1 MQKVSDHCY
10 YFSAAVNVG
19 YVREGDKGLLIDSG
33 IDKSAANKILRQLNE
48 NGLPLTHLFITHA
61 HSDHFGGAAQLQ
73 KKVAVSTL
81 APFFE
86 EAIMR
91 YPKLEPMY
99 LFGGNNPPQEMRNKF
114 LEGSPIRIDQVC
126 LEGPLEVDGF
136 HLELFYLPGH
146 SDYQLAVK
154 TKGVLYAADSYFS
167 AKQLDKHRIPF
178 MIDVGEGLDSLEKIK
193 RIPCDGAV
201 PGHGIYETDFV
212 KTVQDNI
219 DFHQAILTEMADLL
233 REHADG
239 LSHETIVQK
248 MCKKREVPAV
258 NISSWTLF
266 RTAVTAYLKK
276 LVDDG
281 SVRMGLN
288 DYRLWYIINKRETT

>member
-1 MQKVSDHCY
+1 
-10 YFSAAVNVG
+10 
-19 YVREGDKGLLIDSG
+19 LIDAG
-33 IDKSAANKILRQLNE
+33 IDRSAANKVLRQLEERN
-48 NGLPLTHLFITHA
+48 LPATHLFITHA

-73 KKVAVSTL
+73 KKTDIYTM

-99 LFGGNNPPQEMRNKF
+99 LFCGNNPPKEMRNKF

-126 LEGPLEVDGF
+126 EEGYLDVGNF

-154 TKGVLYAADSYFS
+154 VDGVLFAADSYFS
-167 AKQLDKHRIPF
+167 KEQLAKHKIPF
-178 MIDVGEGLDSLEKIK
+178 MIDVGQGLASLEKV
-193 RIPCDGAV
+193 RNIPCDGAV
-201 PGHGIYETDFV
+201 PGHGVFESDFQ
-212 KTVQDNI
+212 KTVQANI
-219 DFHQAILTEMADLL
+219 EYHRAILKEAVEFL
-233 REHADG
+233 REHPEG
-239 LSHETIVQK
+239 VSHEEMIRL
-248 MCKKREVPAV
+248 MCKKRDIGAQNV
-258 NISSWTLF
+258 SSWTLF

-281 SVRMGLN
+281 RVHMELN
-288 DYRLWYIINKRETT
+288 DYRLWYRLNENESDLRRSSAGEESS